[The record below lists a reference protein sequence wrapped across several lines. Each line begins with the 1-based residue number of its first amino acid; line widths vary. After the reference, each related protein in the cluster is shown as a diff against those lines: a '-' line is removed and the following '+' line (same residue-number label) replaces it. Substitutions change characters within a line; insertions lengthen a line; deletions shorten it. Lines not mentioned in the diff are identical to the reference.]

1 LKVAIYTIAL
11 NESKHVE
18 RWYESSRSADYHLI
32 ADTGSTDDTVARAT
46 ALGINVIQVGLSP
59 FRFDDARNA
68 SLTALPLD
76 IDYCIS
82 LDMDEVMVE
91 GWREELEKAHADG
104 ITRPGYR
111 FIYAWTEDGKPS
123 EEMTGFRIH
132 ARKGYRWKYPIHEV
146 PDPYGIEETKKTY
159 DFQVH
164 HLPDNEKSRGQYLP
178 MLEMAVRENPDA
190 RNLYYLGR
198 EQSYHNQLDKAAE
211 TLKKYLEISVFP
223 EEKSAACRIL
233 SKCEPDQAEEWLMK
247 GTEEFASR
255 ESILAL
261 ANYYYTKAMWD
272 ECLLVA
278 EKALAFS
285 EKPTQF
291 LAESW
296 AWGPM
301 AYDLA
306 AISCWQLGKWK
317 MALKYGKEAVK
328 ISPNDERLLNN
339 LAFYKE
345 KNGKHTK

>member
-18 RWYESSRSADYHLI
+18 RWYESSRGADYHLI

-123 EEMTGFRIH
+123 EEMTGFRVH

-146 PDPYGIEETKKTY
+146 PDPYGIEETKKSY
-159 DFQVH
+159 DFQIH

-178 MLEMAVRENPDA
+178 MLEMAVAEDPNS

-198 EQSYHNQLDKAAE
+198 EYFYKSRFEDSLRILKGYLD
-211 TLKKYLEISVFP
+211 ISKFP
-223 EEKSAACRIL
+223 EERGYALRL
-233 SKCEPDQAEEWLMK
+233 MSKCDPKMEEEYLIRS
-247 GTEEFASR
+247 TEEYGSR
-255 ESILAL
+255 EAILAL
-261 ANYYYTKAMWD
+261 ANYYYRTQNWD
-272 ECLLVA
+272 ECLLVSNA
-278 EKALAFS
+278 ALTVTTKSLNFLS
-285 EKPTQF
+285 EH
-291 LAESW
+291 W
-296 AWGPM
+296 AWGHMP
-301 AYDLA
+301 YDLI
-306 AISCWQLGKWK
+306 AISSWQLGDWK
-317 MALKYGKEAVK
+317 TAYEYGKQAVE
-328 ISPNDERLLNN
+328 ISPNDERLVNN

-345 KNGKHTK
+345 KLDGNT